1 MTDHKV
7 NPSRRPLAELLA
19 YIEDPARRQGKPD
32 SPAEGAPGQ
41 DAGNLLRKSYPELP
55 LLDEFKTTWIK
66 LSANR
71 QLERAQEQVP
81 DNAGPLHSSRLVTQ
95 ALALMQQ
102 LSPAYLHT
110 FMAYVDALS
119 WTQQLLVERPGSQDA
134 ARSAGAKG
142 AAKPAT
148 KDAATPTK
156 KPSRR
161 KAKKDEAS

>member
-1 MTDHKV
+1 MTDHKAG
-7 NPSRRPLAELLA
+7 PSQRPLAELLA
-19 YIEDPARRQGKPD
+19 YIEGAARQQSASDAPAGGTPV
-32 SPAEGAPGQ
+32 Q
-41 DAGNLLRKSYPELP
+41 DAANLLRKSYPELP

-134 ARSAGAKG
+134 ARSAGAKSATKP
-142 AAKPAT
+142 AAKEAVKPAT
-148 KDAATPTK
+148 KPT
-156 KPSRR
+156 RR
-161 KAKKDEAS
+161 KAKKDEAP